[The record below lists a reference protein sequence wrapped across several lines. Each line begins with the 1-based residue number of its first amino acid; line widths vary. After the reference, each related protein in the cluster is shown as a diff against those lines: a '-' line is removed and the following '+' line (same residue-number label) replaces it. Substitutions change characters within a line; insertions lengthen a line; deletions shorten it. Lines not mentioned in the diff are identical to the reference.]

1 MPATDWIVEIVKIL
15 VVPLIVS
22 WAATRLGVRRGLEQ
36 AKRERAFDRSL
47 EWHKNA
53 IRAMTL
59 FSDIAFNLTNEWAS
73 RKELDET
80 LKRLRIHEER
90 TIDLER
96 ALEESVLFAD
106 RKTVLKLR
114 EDIFALDTELIV
126 RIRDAREPNDIEE
139 VIDLAVAFAR
149 GFRKL
154 AFSLSQEI
162 GGKLDLE
169 QNEEDDLKI
178 RN

>member
-1 MPATDWIVEIVKIL
+1 M
-15 VVPLIVS
+15 
-22 WAATRLGVRRGLEQ
+22 
-36 AKRERAFDRSL
+36 
-47 EWHKNA
+47 
-53 IRAMTL
+53 
-59 FSDIAFNLTNEWAS
+59 
-73 RKELDET
+73 
-80 LKRLRIHEER
+80 
-90 TIDLER
+90 
-96 ALEESVLFAD
+96 LFAD

-114 EDIFALDTELIV
+114 EDIFALDTELII